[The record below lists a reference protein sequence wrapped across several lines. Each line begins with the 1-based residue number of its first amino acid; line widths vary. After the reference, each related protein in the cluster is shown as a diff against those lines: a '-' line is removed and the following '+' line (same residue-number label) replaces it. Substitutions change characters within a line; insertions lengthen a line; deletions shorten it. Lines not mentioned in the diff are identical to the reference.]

1 MHLRSSPLLSSFLP
15 LLAGL
20 LLAPSPVLAG
30 PAEPGGPSAL
40 SALGAWLHLP
50 ASLALGPLVL
60 PMGVVVA
67 MLAWLLAQWLA
78 RRNERRT
85 GQAVDALLWQ
95 STLAG
100 LLVARLAYVA
110 QWWTEYAPAPWDW
123 SGIPAFA
130 GRIIDIRDGGWN
142 LWAGLLAA
150 LLYMLWRSRRSPVLR
165 RATGLALGAGAAL
178 LVLGSLLQALPS
190 ADAPALPAFT
200 LVNGQAQPVSLQQ
213 LQQADGKPMVINLWA
228 TWCPPCRRE
237 MPVLAQAQ
245 QQRPDVRFIWINQG
259 ESAEAVMGYLRREQ
273 ATAPLPLAQVLFDPQ
288 QQAGRHWRQR
298 GLPSTYFYGAD
309 GRLCGMRMGELS
321 RASLAQHLKECS

>member
-1 MHLRSSPLLSSFLP
+1 MSAPGLAEEPYLARALDGVQLIEASAGTGKTYTLATLFTRLIVEQRLRM
-15 LLAGL
+15 GQ
-20 LLAPSPVLAG
+20 VLAVTYTE
-30 PAEPGGPSAL
+30 AATQEL
-40 SALGAWLHLP
+40 
-50 ASLALGPLVL
+50 
-60 PMGVVVA
+60 
-67 MLAWLLAQWLA
+67 
-78 RRNERRT
+78 RKRIRER
-85 GQAVDALLWQ
+85 
-95 STLAG
+95 
-100 LLVARLAYVA
+100 
-110 QWWTEYAPAPWDW
+110 
-123 SGIPAFA
+123 
-130 GRIIDIRDGGWN
+130 
-142 LWAGLLAA
+142 
-150 LLYMLWRSRRSPVLR
+150 
-165 RATGLALGAGAAL
+165 LALGAGAAL
-178 LVLGSLLQALPS
+178 LVPGSLLQALPS

-259 ESAEAVMGYLRREQ
+259 ESAEAVTGYLRREQ
-273 ATAPLPLAQVLFDPQ
+273 AAAPLPLAQVLFDPQ

>member
-1 MHLRSSPLLSSFLP
+1 
-15 LLAGL
+15 
-20 LLAPSPVLAG
+20 
-30 PAEPGGPSAL
+30 
-40 SALGAWLHLP
+40 
-50 ASLALGPLVL
+50 
-60 PMGVVVA
+60 MGVVVA

-100 LLVARLAYVA
+100 LLAARLAYVA
-110 QWWTEYAPAPWDW
+110 QWWTEVAPAPWDW
-123 SGIPAFA
+123 SGMPAFA

-178 LVLGSLLQALPS
+178 LALGSLLQALPS

-259 ESAEAVMGYLRREQ
+259 EPAETVMGYLQREQ